1 MTGLESIQGIGKS
14 SLELLEAA
22 GFRDV
27 ESVAKAG
34 IDDLTAELTRANEV
48 LKIAKRAPARGNVER
63 WVKTAREIAGVE
75 VPEEEA
81 PVAGA
86 ASVNYERKPEV
97 IEMLAA
103 APFAIPLPAKV
114 MIENRLA
121 VSDIPPAILLN
132 RYTGGELE
140 VKIDDPGEAKEAPRE
155 PKPKPASASSDFVR
169 YEEPEKQRLE
179 IDTSR
184 LRSTGDLGRPLERVA
199 TSIKVSP
206 ADDRVALIRAP
217 RTSTNK
223 GRSPE
228 SRWYIRGVLHSHPV
242 SIYIGALVTLVL
254 MFLVPLAIVSAALL
268 LLSSEKPQIFS
279 WVPGWL
285 LAFPALLPAFGI
297 AYLIWGYPGSCR
309 ICTQKLF
316 VHRSHRKNIKAH
328 HLAGLGYVLPLCVQ
342 ILLFRWFRCTHCG
355 TPVRLKE

>member
-1 MTGLESIQGIGKS
+1 MAGLDTIPGIGKS

-27 ESVAKAG
+27 ASIAKLDTDVLAG
-34 IDDLTAELTRANEV
+34 ELKRANEI
-48 LKIAKRAPARGNVER
+48 LKIAKRTPGRANVER
-63 WVKTAREIAGVE
+63 WIRSARELSGLADE
-75 VPEEEA
+75 TPLPDSTA
-81 PVAGA
+81 
-86 ASVNYERKPEV
+86 VNYERNSEV
-97 IEMLAA
+97 IEMLAT
-103 APFAIPLPAKV
+103 APFAIPLPARV
-114 MIENRLA
+114 LIENQLG

-132 RYTGGELE
+132 RYGSGELT
-140 VKIDDPGEAKEAPRE
+140 VKIDKMVETAEAPRE
-155 PKPKPASASSDFVR
+155 RKPKADSDFVR
-169 YEEPEKQRLE
+169 YNEPENQRLE

-184 LRSTGDLGRPLERVA
+184 LRSTTDLGRPLERVA

-217 RTSTNK
+217 RSSTNK

-242 SIYIGALVTLVL
+242 SVYFGALLTLIL
-254 MFLVPLAIVSAALL
+254 RFLVPAAVVSAALL
-268 LLSSEKPQIFS
+268 LLSSEMPQRFS

-285 LAFPALLPAFGI
+285 LAFPALLPALGV
-297 AYLIWGYPGSCR
+297 AYLIWGYPSACR

-316 VHRSHRKNIKAH
+316 VHRSHLKNAKAH
-328 HLAGLGYVLPLCVQ
+328 HIRGLGYILPLCIQ
-342 ILLFRWFRCTHCG
+342 ILIFRWFRCTHCG